1 MRQFLFVGVLIVTL
15 IFGGEPL
22 INNFYKL
29 LDQDGIIKI
38 DIHFSQ
44 NQFENSFRSSGSF
57 YLIDELNYCYDSP
70 SFQILADDSLMT
82 TINYETN
89 QVVYSSVNKRQLG
102 IFDILSGNKEFIEFS
117 DNKNNDYVNNF
128 IVDGLGYSGS
138 FEFDIDTGTL
148 KLIKLEISDSQII
161 LIDIISID
169 IVKDYIMPNFDKN
182 KFEIVDLRG

>member
-44 NQFENSFRSSGSF
+44 KQFENSFRSSGSF

-70 SFQILADDSLMT
+70 SFQILAHDSLMT

-138 FEFDIDTGTL
+138 FEFDRYTGTL

-169 IVKDYIMPNFDKN
+169 IVKDYIMPDFDKN

>member
-1 MRQFLFVGVLIVTL
+1 MRQFLFVGALIITL
-15 IFGGEPL
+15 IFGGEPR

-29 LDQDGIIKI
+29 LNRGGIIRMNI
-38 DIHFSQ
+38 NFSQ
-44 NQFENSFRSSGSF
+44 KQFENSFNSSGSF
-57 YLIDELNYCYDSP
+57 YLIDELNYYYNSP
-70 SFQILADDSLMT
+70 SFKILASDSLMT

-89 QVVYSSVNKRQLG
+89 QVVYSSVDKLQLG

-117 DNKNNDYVNNF
+117 DNNNNDYVNNF

-138 FEFDIDTGTL
+138 FEFDIDTGIL

-161 LIDIISID
+161 LINIISID
-169 IVKDYIMPNFDKN
+169 IVKDYIMPDFDKN

>member
-1 MRQFLFVGVLIVTL
+1 MRQFLFVGALIITL
-15 IFGGEPL
+15 IFGGEPR

-29 LDQDGIIKI
+29 LDRGGIIRM
-38 DIHFSQ
+38 DINFSQ
-44 NQFENSFRSSGSF
+44 KQFENSFNSSGSF

-70 SFQILADDSLMT
+70 SFQILADDSLIT

-89 QVVYSSVNKRQLG
+89 QVVYSYVDSRQLG

-117 DNKNNDYVNNF
+117 DNNNDYVNNF
-128 IVDGLGYSGS
+128 IVHGLGYSGL
-138 FEFDIDTGTL
+138 FEFDRDTGML

-169 IVKDYIMPNFDKN
+169 VVKDYIMPDFDKN

>member
-1 MRQFLFVGVLIVTL
+1 MRQFLFIGALIISF
-15 IFGGEPL
+15 IFGEEPR

-29 LDQDGIIKI
+29 LNQGDVIRMDIK
-38 DIHFSQ
+38 FSQ
-44 NQFENSFRSSGSF
+44 KQFENNFSSFGSF
-57 YLIDELNYCYDSP
+57 YLIDKLNYCYDSP

-89 QVVYSSVNKRQLG
+89 QVVYSYIDSRQLG

-117 DNKNNDYVNNF
+117 DNKNNNYVNNF

-138 FEFDIDTGTL
+138 FEFDIDTGIL

-169 IVKDYIMPNFDKN
+169 IVKDYIMPDFDKN